1 MWSILNSRVTNS
13 RCGIASVFKRSA
25 RNQTLGPGACILCDL
40 SRTVLVST
48 SLAKVSEVTERIR
61 KACPTTANSLIGLDL
76 QGWACVSLLSS
87 RRSTDTSV
95 RPMQFAWLLS
105 WHIQDRLPTKPM
117 RISLCSWVSHSGAA
131 QIELVLMDV
140 DESLHGKRL
149 ANAHG
154 PIMVG
159 WTLLYCRNIKAAGYS
174 GL

>member
-1 MWSILNSRVTNS
+1 
-13 RCGIASVFKRSA
+13 
-25 RNQTLGPGACILCDL
+25 
-40 SRTVLVST
+40 
-48 SLAKVSEVTERIR
+48 
-61 KACPTTANSLIGLDL
+61 
-76 QGWACVSLLSS
+76 
-87 RRSTDTSV
+87 
-95 RPMQFAWLLS
+95 MQFAWPLS

-159 WTLLYCRNIKAAGYS
+159 WTLLYCRNFRAAGYA